1 MSVSIVGPLNTGAAT
16 GGAGV
21 ATSTA
26 TSTVPVNGRISA
38 VYIEYLDSAPATSD
52 VTIATAGNSA
62 PSYTILSVSN
72 SATNA
77 VYYPRAATRS
87 QVAAA
92 LTYDGTN
99 PVSDLPIIA
108 DNWKV
113 TIAQANDGDSANV
126 YLFVLD

>member
-1 MSVSIVGPLNTGAAT
+1 MSISIVGPLNTGVAA
-16 GGAGV
+16 GGAGL
-21 ATSTA
+21 ATNNA
-26 TSTVPVNGRISA
+26 TSTVPVNGRIA
-38 VYIEYLDSAPATSD
+38 AIYINYLDSPPATTD
-52 VTIATAGNSA
+52 VTITTAGNSA
-62 PSYTILSVSN
+62 PAYAILTISN
-72 SATNA
+72 SATSGI
-77 VYYPRAATRS
+77 YYPRAALRS
-87 QVAAA
+87 QTGVA